1 MKKVFALMAVVA
13 MVGFVSCK
21 KNNDPTPTPTPDPD
35 PTPTEEV
42 VTATISA
49 VDVTVNEGETVK
61 IEASTNS
68 SATITFAS
76 ADAAIATVDANGV
89 VTGVKA
95 GNTTITLKVDAVDK
109 KFTDATKTI
118 NVTVN
123 AVQTPPTPAAGI
135 TIDGDFSDWPTLEE
149 GTFTKFINDPDSP
162 WEAVEEVRCYATSE
176 YVYYY
181 MKYNSEWLDDLLANE
196 KEILPIRLNINTDG
210 EFTSGYTNYF
220 LEGYDFMVEGH
231 LLADGAWGSFD
242 GGFYQRIG
250 GWVELLGENSG
261 MCNGAGNG
269 CEYEIQLNRAMFNE
283 AANKSDVP
291 MPMGDDFQTS
301 LRFYFINEAGKWD
314 ELSNMPNSSIDE
326 EMGNGYGYLMRIHT
340 NK

>member
-1 MKKVFALMAVVA
+1 MHKHFALLAIIA
-13 MVGFVSCK
+13 MVGVVSCN
-21 KNNDPTPTPTPDPD
+21 KNPKPEPTPTPEPDPD
-35 PTPTEEV
+35 P
-42 VTATISA
+42 VTATITA
-49 VDVTVNEGETVK
+49 ADVTVDEGATVS
-61 IEASTNS
+61 INASTNS
-68 SATITFAS
+68 TAAITYAS
-76 ADAAIATVDANGV
+76 KDAAIATVNDKGE

-95 GNTTITLKVDAVDK
+95 GNTQITLKVAAVDK
-109 KFTDATKTI
+109 KFTAAEKTI

-123 AVQTPPTPAAGI
+123 AVEVPPTPVAGI
-135 TIDGDFSDWPTLEE
+135 TIDGEFEDWPTLEE
-149 GTFTKFINDPDSP
+149 GTYTKFINDPDSP
-162 WEAVEEVRCYATSE
+162 WEAVDEVRCYATPE

-181 MKYNSEWLDDLLANE
+181 IKYSADWIEDLFANE
-196 KEILPIRLNINTDG
+196 NEILPMRLNINTDG
-210 EFTSGYTNYF
+210 EFTSGYTSYF

-231 LLADGAWGSFD
+231 LLSNGEWGSFD

-250 GWVELLGENSG
+250 SWVELLGENSG
-261 MCNGAGNG
+261 MCSGAGKG

-314 ELSNMPNSSIDE
+314 ELSNMPNSSVE
-326 EMGNGYGYLMRIHT
+326 EELGNGYGYLMRIHT

>member
-1 MKKVFALMAVVA
+1 MHKKFALLA
-13 MVGFVSCK
+13 MIAMIGFVACDK
-21 KNNDPTPTPTPDPD
+21 TKPEPTPTPTPEPDPD
-35 PTPTEEV
+35 P
-42 VTATISA
+42 VTATITA
-49 VDVTVNEGETVK
+49 ADVTVNEGETVS
-61 IEASTNS
+61 INATTNS
-68 SATITFAS
+68 SAAITYTS
-76 ADAAIATVDANGV
+76 ADATVATVNEKGE

-95 GNTTITLKVDAVDK
+95 GNTQITMKVAAVEK
-109 KFTDATKTI
+109 KFTAAEKTI

-123 AVQTPPTPAAGI
+123 AVEVPPTPVAGI
-135 TIDGDFSDWPTLEE
+135 TIDGEFEDWPTLEE
-149 GTFTKFINDPDSP
+149 GTYTKFINDPDSP
-162 WEAVEEVRCYATSE
+162 WEAVDEVRCYATPE

-181 MKYNSEWLDDLLANE
+181 IKYSADWIEDLFANE
-196 KEILPIRLNINTDG
+196 NEILPMRLNINTDG
-210 EFTSGYTNYF
+210 EYTSGYTSYF

-231 LLADGAWGSFD
+231 LLSNGEWGSFD

-250 GWVELLGENSG
+250 GWVELLAENSG
-261 MCNGAGNG
+261 MCNGAGKG

-314 ELSNMPNSSIDE
+314 ELSNMPNSSIEE